1 MTESGDAMAHK
12 NVFAVDSPMGHRV
25 VLTRNRWRQIVR
37 FKHPILAGRESEVR
51 DCILDP
57 DVIRTSV
64 KDSTVHL
71 YYRGSST
78 NYLCV
83 VVGGEEDARFV
94 VTAYLTATV
103 KKGQEIWTK

>member
-1 MTESGDAMAHK
+1 MARK
-12 NVFAVDSPMGHRV
+12 NIFAVDSPLGHQV

-57 DVIRTSV
+57 EVIRASA
-64 KDSTVHL
+64 KDATVHL
-71 YYRGSST
+71 YYRQSTT

-83 VVGGEEDARFV
+83 VVGGEEESRFV
-94 VTAYLTATV
+94 VTAYFTQTV
-103 KKGQEIWTK
+103 KKGQVVWTK